1 VCNHRCLGGTAR
13 APPVRSVT
21 TRRTQEPAHARG
33 YALGRTAAQVDTVR
47 NSATSAC
54 SGRGPYIDRSCTRD
68 SPLVSF
74 SVMPKPSAVAARVQ
88 YENVDWFKMSQ
99 VSLRDGVLAP
109 HRLSGGPAVDPGL
122 SPCGKDR
129 LDQGPGGRRRGQSGT
144 QVGGSCPR
152 TTMPG
157 LQGIEGWRIRRFQSW
172 STPDGISVVP
182 RH

>member
-47 NSATSAC
+47 NSAKSAC

-74 SVMPKPSAVAARVQ
+74 SVMPKPSAIAARVR

-99 VSLRDGVLAP
+99 VSLRDRVLTA
-109 HRLSGGPAVDPGL
+109 HRVRTVRSEVTDRMLITGPRHVGAGNSVTAVDLVSSAEPGKIKL
-122 SPCGKDR
+122 GIWLRGSHALGHFQYSCYYDSPT
-129 LDQGPGGRRRGQSGT
+129 S
-144 QVGGSCPR
+144 
-152 TTMPG
+152 
-157 LQGIEGWRIRRFQSW
+157 
-172 STPDGISVVP
+172 
-182 RH
+182 